1 LDVDGEQGLVAIQE
15 LRKYGYELPPTL
27 TVKRGRGCHFYFR
40 YPEDAL
46 IRNSAGKLG
55 PGLDIRG
62 DGGYVLVPPSVHPSG
77 ADYQW
82 MHEVAVAPAPDW
94 LVERLKAHSPSTSA
108 PGSNGNNAITEGQRN
123 ASLASLAGTMRRCGM
138 SPGAVQAGLLV
149 ENTERCKPP
158 LPEWEVQAIA
168 RSVARYEPAA
178 PALACCDATAT
189 SPHWPDP
196 LNPAALYGL
205 AGEIVRALE
214 PHTEADPAAVLL
226 QTLLAYENVIGSS
239 AHWWAEDTRHA
250 LNLFAVLVGATSK
263 ARKGT
268 SWNRIRNLFIDSIDP
283 AWARDRVQHGLSSGE
298 GLVAAVRD
306 GVEDE
311 DPGITDKRLLVIEQ
325 EFSSALRV
333 MEREGN
339 TLSERIRDAWDS
351 GDLRTM
357 VKNNPAVA
365 TGAHISVIG
374 HITSHE
380 VRRRFSETDITNG
393 FGNRFLWLC
402 VRRSKLLPEG
412 SHIPNDLLGTLVER
426 LHPAVQ
432 FGRAAGQISRDE
444 GAREIWCQVCGELSE
459 GEVGLLGA
467 VTARAEAQV
476 MRLACIYALLDQSI
490 FIRPE
495 HLKAA
500 LSEWEYSRAS
510 AKFLFGDAVGDPV
523 ADRILTG
530 LRQSGPMTRT
540 GISNLFG
547 RNLVAASL
555 DRALGVLVEYG
566 LARGHAGGPGGRE
579 VWSVTNTKST
589 N

>member
-27 TVKRGRGCHFYFR
+27 TVKTGRGCHFYFR

-263 ARKGT
+263 GPQGHELE
-268 SWNRIRNLFIDSIDP
+268 SNP
-283 AWARDRVQHGLSSGE
+283 Q
-298 GLVAAVRD
+298 LV
-306 GVEDE
+306 
-311 DPGITDKRLLVIEQ
+311 
-325 EFSSALRV
+325 
-333 MEREGN
+333 
-339 TLSERIRDAWDS
+339 
-351 GDLRTM
+351 
-357 VKNNPAVA
+357 
-365 TGAHISVIG
+365 H
-374 HITSHE
+374 
-380 VRRRFSETDITNG
+380 
-393 FGNRFLWLC
+393 
-402 VRRSKLLPEG
+402 
-412 SHIPNDLLGTLVER
+412 
-426 LHPAVQ
+426 
-432 FGRAAGQISRDE
+432 
-444 GAREIWCQVCGELSE
+444 
-459 GEVGLLGA
+459 
-467 VTARAEAQV
+467 
-476 MRLACIYALLDQSI
+476 
-490 FIRPE
+490 
-495 HLKAA
+495 
-500 LSEWEYSRAS
+500 
-510 AKFLFGDAVGDPV
+510 
-523 ADRILTG
+523 
-530 LRQSGPMTRT
+530 RQ
-540 GISNLFG
+540 
-547 RNLVAASL
+547 
-555 DRALGVLVEYG
+555 Y
-566 LARGHAGGPGGRE
+566 
-579 VWSVTNTKST
+579 
-589 N
+589 